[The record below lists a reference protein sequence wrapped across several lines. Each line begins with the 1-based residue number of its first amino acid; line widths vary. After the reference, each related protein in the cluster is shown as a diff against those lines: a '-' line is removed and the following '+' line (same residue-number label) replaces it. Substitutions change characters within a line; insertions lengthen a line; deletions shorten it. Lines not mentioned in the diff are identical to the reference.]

1 MRSPTTKGF
10 TLIELTVVLVIA
22 GLLFAISMP
31 NLSKWSESR
40 DYHEAVR
47 QVVSAA
53 NNARARAIRSNEV
66 VDLVFELEKKEMAV
80 VAAGMALDE
89 GKMIRLPESL
99 TLTVTSAAALSSKR
113 GASVIR
119 FYPAGGASGG
129 DIELTRESGVGTL
142 IQIGWLLADV
152 RQTAI

>member
-129 DIELTRESGVGTL
+129 DIELIRKSGVGTL